1 MVFTNAAPGEQR
13 AYSLPGTG
21 PINHV
26 AKGFNT
32 NAYVIRQS
40 NIGSQAASAAPST
53 RRSNV
58 SQQSG
63 TRKFSS

>member
-32 NAYVIRQS
+32 NAFVVRQS
-40 NIGSQAASAAPST
+40 NIGSQSASAAPST

-63 TRKFSS
+63 SKKFSS